1 MKLFRISAALLA
13 LAVVV
18 TGLQSCENVNDPVI
32 PSIDLR
38 VNGVIDTIEFKRDEE
53 ESLLTLTMF
62 LSDQE
67 GRAITDLRE
76 NKLRAYLEWI
86 PTGGTTKQ
94 QSDIIL
100 GGAVKQLRGRP
111 VLQTYSESG
120 QNIAV
125 SNVMDYSGSMSGRIG
140 DMENAVSVFFNNYE
154 SGDAAEVIKFGTNID
169 VVQSYTTN
177 KSLLLTAAKANSFDR
192 GWTNLFGSIYQ
203 GLLNTTTIDRSSF
216 NRAVLA
222 FTDGEDTQGAA
233 SKADI
238 IALAQAERI
247 PVFTIGLLD
256 KGSAGEQDLIEI
268 ADETGGFYYFSP
280 GSDKLEEI
288 YQRISGNLRNSYQI
302 TVYWKSNQLPAP
314 GTPVTFAVE
323 VLSDI
328 DVAAKFREDLLM
340 P

>member
-94 QSDIIL
+94 QSDIVL

-111 VLQTYSESG
+111 ELQTYSESG

-125 SNVMDYSGSMSGRIG
+125 SNVMDYSGSMAGRIG

-154 SGDAAEVIKFGTNID
+154 SGDAAEVIKFGNTTD
-169 VVQSYTTN
+169 VVQEYTTD
-177 KSLLLTAAKANSFDR
+177 KSLLLTAARSFSFYR
-192 GWTNLFGSIYQ
+192 GGTNLFSSIYV
-203 GLLNTTTIDRSSF
+203 GLTNTSLVDRTSF

-222 FTDGEDTQGAA
+222 FTDGENNVGTI
-233 SKADI
+233 SKSDV
-238 IALAQAERI
+238 IARAQAERI

-288 YQRISGNLRNSYQI
+288 YQRISGNLRNSYKI